1 MVSVFTRRITDDLAS
16 LVKQIDNTVAKNS
29 NKKMRAFVVY
39 LGDDP
44 AAAEKK
50 LQALAKKHKITNT
63 PLTVFQTEE
72 GPPNYRISRD
82 ADVTVLMWLGRQV
95 KVNVAFGKAPLSEKD
110 VEKVIKSTAKILN

>member
-1 MVSVFTRRITDDLAS
+1 MVTVFTRKITDDLAS
-16 LVKQIDNTVAKNS
+16 LVKEIDNTVNKNS
-29 NKKMRAFVVY
+29 SQNMKAFVVY

-50 LQALAKKHKITNT
+50 LQAMAKEHKITKT

-82 ADVTVLMWLGRQV
+82 ADVTVLMWSSRYV
-95 KVNVAFGKAPLSEKD
+95 KANVAFGKKPLTKAD
-110 VEKVIKSTAKILN
+110 IQKVVKSTAKILK

>member
-1 MVSVFTRRITDDLAS
+1 MVSVFTRKITDDLAS

-29 NKKMRAFVVY
+29 GKKMKAFVVY

-50 LQALAKKHKITNT
+50 LQALAKEHKITST

-82 ADVTVLMWLGRQV
+82 ADVTVLMWSGRQV
-95 KVNVAFGKAPLSEKD
+95 KANVAFGKKTLTKQD

>member
-1 MVSVFTRRITDDLAS
+1 VVTVFTRKITDDLAS
-16 LVKQIDNTVAKNS
+16 LVKEIDNTVSKNS
-29 NKKMRAFVVY
+29 SQNMKAFVVY

-50 LQALAKKHKITNT
+50 LQAMAKKHKITKT

-82 ADVTVLMWLGRQV
+82 ADVTVLMWSSRNV
-95 KVNVAFGKAPLSEKD
+95 KANVAFGKKPLTKED
-110 VEKVIKSTAKILN
+110 IQKVVKSTAKILK

>member
-1 MVSVFTRRITDDLAS
+1 MVTVFTRKITDDLAS
-16 LVKQIDNTVAKNS
+16 LVKEIDNTVNKNS
-29 NKKMRAFVVY
+29 SQNMKAFVVY

-50 LQALAKKHKITNT
+50 LQAMAKEHKITKT

-82 ADVTVLMWLGRQV
+82 ADVTVLMWSSRNV
-95 KVNVAFGKAPLSEKD
+95 KANVAFGKKTLTKAD
-110 VEKVIKSTAKILN
+110 IQKVVKSTAKILK

>member
-1 MVSVFTRRITDDLAS
+1 MVTVFTRKITDDLAS
-16 LVKQIDNTVAKNS
+16 LVKEIDNTVSKNS
-29 NKKMRAFVVY
+29 SQNMKAFVVY

-50 LQALAKKHKITNT
+50 LQAMAKKYKITKT

-82 ADVTVLMWLGRQV
+82 ADVTVLMWSSRNV
-95 KVNVAFGKAPLSEKD
+95 KANVAFGKKPLTKAD
-110 VEKVIKSTAKILN
+110 IQKVVKSTAKILK

>member
-1 MVSVFTRRITDDLAS
+1 VVTVFTRKITDDLAS
-16 LVKQIDNTVAKNS
+16 LVKEIDNTVNKNS
-29 NKKMRAFVVY
+29 SQNMKAFVVY

-50 LQALAKKHKITNT
+50 LQAMAKEHKITKT

-82 ADVTVLMWLGRQV
+82 ADVTVLMWSSRNV
-95 KVNVAFGKAPLSEKD
+95 KANVAFGKKTLTKAD
-110 VEKVIKSTAKILN
+110 IQKVVKSTAKILK

>member
-1 MVSVFTRRITDDLAS
+1 MAS
-16 LVKQIDNTVAKNS
+16 LVKEIDNTVSKNS
-29 NKKMRAFVVY
+29 SQNMKAFVVY

-50 LQALAKKHKITNT
+50 LQAMAKKYKITKT

-82 ADVTVLMWLGRQV
+82 ADITVLMWSSRNV
-95 KVNVAFGKAPLSEKD
+95 KANVAFG
-110 VEKVIKSTAKILN
+110 